1 MKRIVKKTTE
11 DTIAALATRTGES
24 AISIIR
30 LSGSDSVKIADR
42 IYKAKNERPVKQ
54 MQTFSA
60 SYGFVVD
67 KKGEALDQVILTLMK
82 GPKSY
87 TREDIVEINCHGGIF
102 AASKILELCIENGAR
117 LAEPGEFTKRA
128 FLNGRIDLS
137 QAEAV
142 IEIIN
147 AKTEESM
154 KIAAK
159 NMNGK
164 TGEKI
169 KLLRSSILDVLV
181 ELEASIDFIEE
192 DLEITPYEKLR
203 EKIDDI
209 TGEIKTLIEDEKR
222 GEIIKNGLK
231 IVIAGKPNV
240 GKSSLLNALAKKE
253 KAIVT
258 HIPGTTRDAI
268 EEILYI
274 EGIPVIL
281 TDTAGIRK
289 SRNVI
294 EKIGVQKSI
303 RHIEE
308 SDLVIMVLDCSV
320 KIDKTDIEIY
330 EKIKDKNNIICINK
344 TDLGSTIRQSEINKF
359 AATENI
365 IKISAKEGKGID
377 RLEASIKNTAL
388 ADRNFNIEEK
398 IFVNNRQKN
407 ILKNVLKLLKS
418 ATVAMKIKMSEEF
431 PVSDLKI
438 AYNLLGEITGQK
450 TADEILDGIFS
461 KFCIG
466 K

>member
-1 MKRIVKKTTE
+1 MTKTIKKNE
-11 DTIAALATRTGES
+11 DTIAATATRPGES

-30 LSGSDSVKIADR
+30 LSGSSSIKIADR
-42 IYKAKNERPVKQ
+42 IFKAKNKKPVRK
-54 MQTFSA
+54 MQTFSI
-60 SYGFVVD
+60 SFGFIVD
-67 KKGEALDQVILTLMK
+67 KKGNVLDQAILTLMK

-102 AASKILELCIENGAR
+102 AANKILELCIENGAR

-154 KIAAK
+154 RIAAK
-159 NMNGK
+159 NINGK

-169 KLLRSSILDVLV
+169 KQFRSRIIDVLAD
-181 ELEASIDFIEE
+181 LEASIDFIEE
-192 DLEITPYEKLR
+192 DLEITPYEKLS
-203 EKIDDI
+203 EKITAI
-209 TGEIKTLIEDEKR
+209 TAEMSILVEDQKR

-231 IVIAGKPNV
+231 VVIAGKPNV

-289 SRNVI
+289 SKNII
-294 EKIGVQKSI
+294 EKIGVQRSI

-308 SDLVIMVLDCSV
+308 SDLVIMVLDCSE
-320 KIDKTDIEIY
+320 KIDKTDTEIY
-330 EKIKDKNNIICINK
+330 EKIKDKNNIICLNKVDLGCKINK
-344 TDLGSTIRQSEINKF
+344 SEIKSF
-359 AATENI
+359 APQQNI
-365 IKISAKEGKGID
+365 IRISAIEEKGIEK
-377 RLEASIKNTAL
+377 LEDMIKKTA
-388 ADRNFNIEEK
+388 AEDKSFNIEER

-407 ILKNVLKLLKS
+407 ILKDVLKLLKS
-418 ATVAMKIKMSEEF
+418 AEDAMKIKMSEEF

-438 AYNLLGEITGQK
+438 AYNLLGEIIGQK
-450 TADEILDGIFS
+450 TGEEILEKIFS
-461 KFCIG
+461 RFCIG

>member
-1 MKRIVKKTTE
+1 MKKTFKKSNE
-11 DTIAALATRTGES
+11 DTIAAVATRPGES
-24 AISIIR
+24 AINIIRISGSRSII
-30 LSGSDSVKIADR
+30 IADR
-42 IYKAKNERPVKQ
+42 IFKAKNKKPVKK
-54 MQTFSA
+54 MQTFSI

-67 KKGEALDQVILTLMK
+67 KKGDILDQAILTLMK

-87 TREDIVEINCHGGIF
+87 TREDVVEINCHGGIF
-102 AASKILELCIENGAR
+102 AANKILELCIENGAR

-154 KIAAK
+154 RIAAK
-159 NMNGK
+159 NIMGQ

-169 KLLRSSILDVLV
+169 KEIRSRITDVLV

-203 EKIDDI
+203 EKINKI
-209 TGEIKTLIEDEKR
+209 TEETSILIEDQKR

-289 SRNVI
+289 SRNII

-303 RHIEE
+303 GHIEE
-308 SDLVIMVLDCSV
+308 SDLVIMVLDCTL
-320 KIDKTDIEIY
+320 KIDKTDLEIY
-330 EKIKDKNNIICINK
+330 EKIKDKNNIICLNK
-344 TDLGSTIRQSEINKF
+344 VDLGCKIKKSEIKSF
-359 AATENI
+359 ASSKNI
-365 IKISAKEGKGID
+365 IMVSAKEGKGIKKLEDMITKAAFTD
-377 RLEASIKNTAL
+377 RSFST
-388 ADRNFNIEEK
+388 EER
-398 IFVNNRQKN
+398 IYVNNRHKN
-407 ILKNVLKLLKS
+407 ILKDVLKLLKS
-418 ATVAMKIKMSEEF
+418 AEDAMKVKMSEEF

-438 AYNLLGEITGQK
+438 AYNLLGEIIGQK
-450 TADEILDGIFS
+450 TGEEILEKIFS